1 MTLWT
6 AVLTASVIC
15 VALKATGYLLPAH
28 WLDAPH
34 GASLDQ
40 LVTQLTES
48 CWAVIRA
55 TVGTARLDAA
65 GSP

>member
-1 MTLWT
+1 
-6 AVLTASVIC
+6 
-15 VALKATGYLLPAH
+15 VAHPLAFGLIGMVDSAAAH